1 MTHLRTPPS
10 PSPSS
15 REDAGTYA
23 GTYARTYAGIV
34 VLHLAPGGCRRV
46 MLWVAGSL
54 RAASLVVTANVVQH
68 EAVGVACAGEVV
80 PCSQLSAAAPHLCR
94 RLHCGVRRALLVV
107 PCCSGPLSY
116 RHKVTVFAVLYA
128 VYAVYYFM
136 R

>member
-54 RAASLVVTANVVQH
+54 RAASLVVTADAVQH
-68 EAVGVACAGEVV
+68 EAVGAACAGEVV
-80 PCSQLSAAAPHLCR
+80 PCSQLSAAALACVDASTVV
-94 RLHCGVRRALLVV
+94 CAVRCLWYRAAVAL
-107 PCCSGPLSY
+107 Y
-116 RHKVTVFAVLYA
+116 RTAT
-128 VYAVYYFM
+128 